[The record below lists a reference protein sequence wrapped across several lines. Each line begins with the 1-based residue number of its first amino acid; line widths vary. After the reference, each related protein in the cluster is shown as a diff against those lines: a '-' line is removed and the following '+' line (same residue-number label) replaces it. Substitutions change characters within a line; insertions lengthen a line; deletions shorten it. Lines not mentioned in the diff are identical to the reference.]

1 MPYCTEAAFKARF
14 GERELAQLLGTG
26 DFAGGKAE
34 TGRTYAA
41 AAADADAIIDSYLA
55 MRGVQV
61 PLPTDPEGPVIE
73 IMGGPSSGGTAPASV
88 LPARIVELA
97 ADLTRYELYD
107 DVKDAGSQ
115 AGEVSAIV
123 VRRKMA
129 LAFLERVA
137 SGDATIPGLFPAP
150 SAAGAAGIVV
160 SAPERVFTAET
171 LAGF

>member
-1 MPYCTEAAFKARF
+1 MPYCTEADFKARF
-14 GERELAQLLGTG
+14 GERELAQLLATG

-41 AAADADAIIDSYLA
+41 AASDADAIIDSYLA
-55 MRGVQV
+55 MRGGVTL
-61 PLPTDPEGPVIE
+61 PLSPV
-73 IMGGPSSGGTAPASV
+73 
-88 LPARIVELA
+88 PARVLELA

-123 VRRKMA
+123 VRRKLA

-137 SGDATIPGLFPAP
+137 AGDATIPGLFPAP